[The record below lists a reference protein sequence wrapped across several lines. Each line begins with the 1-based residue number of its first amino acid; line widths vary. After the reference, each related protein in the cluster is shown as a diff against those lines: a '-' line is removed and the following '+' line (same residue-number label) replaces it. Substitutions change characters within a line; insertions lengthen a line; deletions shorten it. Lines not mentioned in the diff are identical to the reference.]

1 MRGTRKGLPASLRRS
16 ARPAVELD
24 QALLDTWR
32 TCNRVTVFLLEN
44 IPSELW
50 SETIPGNKRKTVRM
64 IAGHIHNARCMWQ
77 KMLGRKHGI
86 RPAVSVDRRTV
97 TRTQLLRALNRS
109 SEGIECLLKLGLEH
123 GGKIPGFPRDV
134 VHFLAYFVAHEGHHR
149 GQILLVAKQLG
160 YKLPWQTTAGVWI
173 WSARSSEAL
182 KKTRA

>member
-1 MRGTRKGLPASLRRS
+1 MIGKKKTDPRSSLRGGR
-16 ARPAVELD
+16 AAIVDLD
-24 QALLDTWR
+24 QAILDTWR
-32 TCNRVTVFLLEN
+32 TCNRVTVFLFEN
-44 IPSELW
+44 IPLKLW
-50 SETIPGNKRKTVRM
+50 SEKVPGNKRKTVRM

-97 TRTQLLRALNRS
+97 TRTQLLGALKKS
-109 SEGIECLLKLGLEH
+109 SKGIESMLSMGLER

-160 YKLPWQTTAGVWI
+160 YKLPWQTSAGVWI
-173 WSARSSEAL
+173 WSARSKEATE
-182 KKTRA
+182 K